1 MIDFEIFEPT
11 QAEKWN
17 EYLQCLPI
25 DQQDIYFTPE
35 YYRLYEE
42 LGEGKAICFVFTKDG
57 HIALYSFL
65 INSVNELGYR
75 LDEEYYDI
83 QSVYG
88 YNGIISSNKDKDFFK
103 EFYKAFSLFCKKN
116 NLIAEFSRF
125 HPLLKNEAYSKDFM
139 TVIRDRE
146 TVVIDLKKDYSKIWE
161 LEYASKNRNMIR
173 KAIKLGYK
181 IQVLNDPKD
190 EDLDIFMNIYYFS
203 MRMANAEKY
212 YFFKRE
218 YFVNIFKYLRA
229 HAFLFNVIDSKC
241 NVVCSSIFF
250 QYGDYF
256 HYHLSGRNNKADNS
270 VNSFLIDRALDFAKN
285 NGAKLFHLG
294 GGRSSDADDSLLR
307 FKKNFS
313 KQTLPFYI
321 GKRIHNQAIY
331 SQVVE
336 QWENKYPEKIDKYNN
351 LLLKY
356 RY

>member
-1 MIDFEIFEPT
+1 MSYEIYDLSDYK
-11 QAEKWN
+11 KWN
-17 EYLQCLPI
+17 EYLQSLPI

-42 LGEGKAICFVFTKDG
+42 FGDGKAICFVFNEDG

-88 YNGIISSNKDKDFFK
+88 YNGIISSNRDKDFFK
-103 EFYKAFSLFCKKN
+103 EFYKAFSLFCKEN

-229 HAFLFNVIDSKC
+229 HAFQC
-241 NVVCSSIFF
+241 
-250 QYGDYF
+250 
-256 HYHLSGRNNKADNS
+256 
-270 VNSFLIDRALDFAKN
+270 DRF
-285 NGAKLFHLG
+285 
-294 GGRSSDADDSLLR
+294 
-307 FKKNFS
+307 
-313 KQTLPFYI
+313 
-321 GKRIHNQAIY
+321 
-331 SQVVE
+331 
-336 QWENKYPEKIDKYNN
+336 
-351 LLLKY
+351 
-356 RY
+356 